1 MIFSSSSFSGRQT
14 SLLDKKTNGKILFAG
29 LWVVLQRD
37 SRSASESE
45 GLAELE
51 TRLSSVKLKQGRVSI
66 IRDRISIKMVIKL
79 SPTAR
84 YEILAADGSN
94 KCARLIEWKY
104 KKLRENCEHGLKEAT
119 SLYSC
124 RIVDRVKV
132 KSPLFHFPVKPSR
145 HGPSAA
151 KI

>member
-1 MIFSSSSFSGRQT
+1 M
-14 SLLDKKTNGKILFAG
+14 
-29 LWVVLQRD
+29 
-37 SRSASESE
+37 
-45 GLAELE
+45 E

-104 KKLRENCEHGLKEAT
+104 KKLRESREHGSKKAT

-132 KSPLFHFPVKPSR
+132 KSPLFHFPVASW
-145 HGPSAA
+145 AA
-151 KI
+151 RYENLI